1 MRAVSLAA
9 VLVVLAVDNG
19 LAQGRPELDL
29 RPGSDYDQRRREAE
43 GFDRD
48 QARSRPGPVLGAPS
62 ETLTPSGR
70 PSLAPSANPPRP
82 PPTTDYD
89 TNFERRRQEAD
100 DFRREQSQRQPSLGP
115 GGGITPSGRPSL
127 APSYRAPR

>member
-9 VLVVLAVDNG
+9 VLIFLAVDGG
-19 LAQGRPELDL
+19 LAQSRPELDL
-29 RPGSDYDQRRREAE
+29 RPGSDYEQRRREAE

-70 PSLAPSANPPRP
+70 PSLAPGANPPRP

-89 TNFERRRQEAD
+89 TNFGRRRQEAE

-115 GGGITPSGRPSL
+115 GGSVTPGGRPSL
-127 APSYRAPR
+127 APSHRAPR